1 MQLKKLTLHYK
12 KYTPILLLS
21 FFSFFVNYYY
31 GFIGVMPSDNF
42 VLYNGGYRVLS
53 GYTPFNDYWLIT
65 GPLLDYLNAFF
76 FLINGVSW
84 KSYIIHSSLFNL
96 ILSLST
102 YFLFLNLG
110 LKKNFSFFYSIIFS
124 VLFYPIVGTP
134 FVDHHSTLFLILG
147 FYLLIFGINNK
158 NPIYFMFIPFL
169 FCLSFLSK
177 QTPAVYGLFG
187 VSPLFIIFLAYKK
200 KEIKNILLYISVGS
214 LISLLFLILFFYFTG
229 IKITNFYDQYILF
242 AKTIGENRYSNINFN
257 LIEIVDEF
265 KIITILLSFLIFI
278 FIKLCKNKNRNI
290 NSILSIL
297 AIIVLTCVLAFHQR
311 YTFNQNYIFFLIPLL
326 TGIIHIFYKKIF
338 INKIPLIFIIL
349 MCVYASTKYHI
360 RFNENRK
367 FNELEKVDLSKAI
380 DAKVLS
386 KDLKKLKW
394 ITYSHPDNPTKE
406 IENLKKVMS
415 ILSEDKSNKVLITDY
430 QFIAPSLKIYDY
442 SPNQWHHPSV
452 SFPTEGQKYYEKY
465 KYFFIK
471 SLKKNDIS
479 FIYETSNIDDA
490 MVELVL
496 SKDCFVKKRLT
507 EMLIKFTL
515 IKSCKDFL

>member
-1 MQLKKLTLHYK
+1 
-12 KYTPILLLS
+12 
-21 FFSFFVNYYY
+21 
-31 GFIGVMPSDNF
+31 
-42 VLYNGGYRVLS
+42 
-53 GYTPFNDYWLIT
+53 
-65 GPLLDYLNAFF
+65 
-76 FLINGVSW
+76 
-84 KSYIIHSSLFNL
+84 
-96 ILSLST
+96 
-102 YFLFLNLG
+102 
-110 LKKNFSFFYSIIFS
+110 
-124 VLFYPIVGTP
+124 
-134 FVDHHSTLFLILG
+134 
-147 FYLLIFGINNK
+147 
-158 NPIYFMFIPFL
+158 
-169 FCLSFLSK
+169 
-177 QTPAVYGLFG
+177 
-187 VSPLFIIFLAYKK
+187 
-200 KEIKNILLYISVGS
+200 
-214 LISLLFLILFFYFTG
+214 
-229 IKITNFYDQYILF
+229 
-242 AKTIGENRYSNINFN
+242 
-257 LIEIVDEF
+257 
-265 KIITILLSFLIFI
+265 
-278 FIKLCKNKNRNI
+278 
-290 NSILSIL
+290 
-297 AIIVLTCVLAFHQR
+297 
-311 YTFNQNYIFFLIPLL
+311 
-326 TGIIHIFYKKIF
+326 
-338 INKIPLIFIIL
+338 

-515 IKSCKDFL
+515 IKSCKDFLWN